1 MKTTQQNLCVGP
13 TILAI
18 AVLGAIG
25 QARAQTTE
33 EVTQLI
39 NPESS
44 VTIGAAGVSGE
55 SKDRAQWG
63 MFNGMRKDNG
73 YLRFDL
79 DYIMRD
85 NATGTWTTLQG
96 RNLGLDNRELRGG
109 INKQGNWKVYG
120 EYNEIT
126 RRSPFTVNTGMVNAG
141 STTPVIVPIVVP
153 GTGSD
158 LDFKLQRKAASAGV
172 EKWLSPNLKFEAS
185 VKNEDKTGTRLWGR
199 GYDCGAGFGSPGDG
213 FVCGSSTNAR
223 FDQASFLKNAILM
236 IPEPI
241 NSTIRQFDAKFVF
254 HTEKLNLNA
263 AYYGSFYTSANG
275 NISPIVPNSLYGGNG
290 TLVGALYPA
299 VGSNIIT
306 GGGTSLQNVL
316 QLPMALQPDNQAHQ
330 FSLAGNYAFTRST
343 RATFKYSYTRATQH
357 EDFAAMGLSGSPGT
371 DNLGGRVDTVAAQM
385 GLTSRVTRDL
395 NVLANV
401 SYARKEDKTPNAL
414 YNVEAKPVFPATN
427 PPSFTN
433 LNQIGVPGATW
444 NNNHVSNTKLN
455 GKLEASYRLPDNYRA
470 TLGVDYKMVERLVPE
485 SRVEE
490 ALAGLGPL
498 RDKNTETGY
507 RIDLRRNMSET
518 LNGSVGFSSSK
529 RTGSDW
535 TNLSTLDPT
544 TATGN
549 NALNTYLINT
559 YCGGRPCYGQV
570 TSPQNIL
577 ALSAT
582 TPFPMHMADVE
593 RDKVK
598 VSLDWSPLERLSV
611 QLMAEDGRDKNVM
624 PFDPVAGGKGWRDS
638 SVSFYGIDVSY
649 ALSETWKLTGYA
661 SQGDQT
667 IHINHSTGYIAD
679 LHNRSEAFGLS
690 LAGQAT
696 KLLQVGANLTYV
708 NDINKYGIAA
718 ATGTAGTRLTG
729 LTLTQPSAN
738 NLAQAAVGLPD
749 VVFRKT
755 LVSFYGQYTLDKRSD
770 IRLDLAHQKAKYDDW
785 VWGTATAPFVYA
797 DNTLVK
803 QQVDQSVTFVG
814 VTYIYKFR

>member
-1 MKTTQQNLCVGP
+1 MKTSQRNLCCTQ
-13 TILAI
+13 TILAVAVVAAI
-18 AVLGAIG
+18 A
-25 QARAQTTE
+25 QARAQVTD
-33 EVTQLI
+33 EVQQLI
-39 NPESS
+39 TPDSS
-44 VTIGAAGVSGE
+44 ISVGVGGVSGDE
-55 SKDRAQWG
+55 KDRAQFG
-63 MFNGMRKDNG
+63 TYNGMRKDRS
-73 YLRFDL
+73 YLLFDL
-79 DYIMRD
+79 DYITRD
-85 NATGTWTTLQG
+85 NATGTWITLQG

-109 INKQGNWKVYG
+109 VQKQGDWKVFG

-141 STTPVIVPIVVP
+141 STTPVIVPIAVP

-172 EKWLSPNLKFEAS
+172 EKWLSPGLKFEAS

-199 GYDCGAGFGSPGDG
+199 GFDCGAGFGTPGDG

-223 FDQASFLKNAILM
+223 FNQASFLKNAILM

-241 NSTIRQFDAKFVF
+241 NSTIRQFDVKLNF
-254 HTEKLNLNA
+254 HDEKLNLSA
-263 AYYGSFYTSANG
+263 AYYGSFYTNANG

-290 TLVGALYPA
+290 TLVGSLYPA
-299 VGSNIIT
+299 VGTNIIA

-316 QLPMALQPDNQAHQ
+316 QSPMSLQPANQAHQ
-330 FSLAGNYAFTRST
+330 FSLGGNYAFTQST
-343 RATFKYSYTRATQH
+343 RATFKYSYTYATQNQ
-357 EDFAAMGLSGSPGT
+357 DFASMGLSGAPGT
-371 DNLGGRVDTVAAQM
+371 SNLGGRVDTLAAQL
-385 GLTSRVTRDL
+385 GLTSRPTRDL
-395 NVLANV
+395 NLLANV

-414 YNVEAKPVFPATN
+414 YNVLAKAVFPATN

-433 LNQIGVPGATW
+433 LNQIGIPGAIW

-490 ALAGLGPL
+490 ALGGLGPL
-498 RDKNTETGY
+498 REKNMETGY
-507 RIDLRRNMSET
+507 RFDIRRSMSET
-518 LNGSVGFSSSK
+518 LNGSIGFSSSK

-549 NALNTYLINT
+549 NALNTFLINT

-570 TSPQNIL
+570 TSPENIL

-582 TPFPMHMADVE
+582 TPFPMHMADVK
-593 RDKVK
+593 RDKWK
-598 VSLDWSPLERLSV
+598 MSLDWTPFEKLSL

-679 LHNRSEAFGLS
+679 LQNRSEAVGLS
-690 LAGQAT
+690 LAGPAT

-708 NDINKYGIAA
+708 NDINKYGAAA

-729 LTLTQPSAN
+729 LTVTPPSAT

-749 VVFRKT
+749 VVFRKSI
-755 LVSFYGQYTLDKRSD
+755 LSVYGQYTLNRKSD
-770 IRLDLAHQKAKYDDW
+770 IRLDVAHQKAKYSDW
-785 VWGTATAPFVYA
+785 VWGTESAPFTYA
-797 DNTLVK
+797 DNTIVR

-814 VTYIYKFR
+814 VTYIHRF